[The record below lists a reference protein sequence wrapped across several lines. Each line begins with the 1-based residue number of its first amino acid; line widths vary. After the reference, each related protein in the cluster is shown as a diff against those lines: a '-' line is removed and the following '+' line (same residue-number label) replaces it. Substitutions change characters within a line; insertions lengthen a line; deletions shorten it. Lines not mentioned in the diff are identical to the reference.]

1 MYVLSLVMLVIDPS
15 STTTR
20 NKQVHTEEDSNCSLK
35 HPQRMS
41 PFPAGESCHL
51 CVDLLGQ
58 TLFSQFFLR
67 FRLETPTE
75 KVLHERQ

>member
-35 HPQRMS
+35 HPQRNKAFLVGD
-41 PFPAGESCHL
+41 PTG
-51 CVDLLGQ
+51 LGVISIRNP
-58 TLFSQFFLR
+58 LFAQLFHR
-67 FRLETPTE
+67 FRLNSPKEEGAP
-75 KVLHERQ
+75 